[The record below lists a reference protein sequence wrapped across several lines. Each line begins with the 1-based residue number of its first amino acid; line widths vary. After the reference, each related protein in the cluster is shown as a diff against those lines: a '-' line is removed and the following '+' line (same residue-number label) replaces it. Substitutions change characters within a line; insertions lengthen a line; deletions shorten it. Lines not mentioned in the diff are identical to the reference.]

1 MLSLATAAAR
11 RAYSPANLD
20 DIFFRV
26 TRMRLVAEILLVSIV
41 SLFFFFL
48 GGGGSALSGELVSTF
63 SRVTVALSAERLIL
77 GINHICEVEWP
88 GRFFYPE
95 DSSPGG
101 GGVTV
106 SRLAEKT

>member
-41 SLFFFFL
+41 SLFFFL
-48 GGGGSALSGELVSTF
+48 GGGGVQPYQ
-63 SRVTVALSAERLIL
+63 V
-77 GINHICEVEWP
+77 N
-88 GRFFYPE
+88 
-95 DSSPGG
+95 SSPRFL
-101 GGVTV
+101 V
-106 SRLAEKT
+106 